1 MELLIILIACVA
13 VYLIAKPYFI
23 KHDTLVSF
31 TGGLGAGKTFM
42 STQTAIVLY
51 RKQLL
56 WVKIYNIFHPKR
68 KLLEPELYSNIPLRK
83 GLFSYAIK
91 LEKEH
96 LLLQKRVI
104 PRSVVFLDEVDVWAN
119 QFQHDNPC
127 IVNKKGGDSDGNFD
141 EFCRFYR
148 HYTKGGYLIFNT
160 QATANENL
168 TIRRRQNT
176 VVQLFHFRKWGIPL
190 LWPNIIY
197 TVYARN
203 VTLSDDVKTV
213 EENNAED
220 NMRLMIGF
228 MPLIKK
234 YDTYCY
240 SDRYE
245 TVPYEKEYRFKRLK
259 TNKTLI
265 APLGRQPK
273 LTTSLEKEEQEELKR
288 QELER
293 ILLEEK
299 EKLEALQQLEQEEEN
314 NALPPPPPSSVGL

>member
-1 MELLIILIACVA
+1 MELLIIIALA
-13 VYLIAKPYFI
+13 LAAYLIFKPYFI
-23 KHDTLVSF
+23 KYDNLVSF
-31 TGGLGAGKTFM
+31 TGGLGSGKSFM

-56 WVKIYNIFHPKR
+56 KVTFYNLLHPKR
-68 KLLEPELYSNIPLRK
+68 KLLLPKLYSNIPLRI
-83 GLFSYAIK
+83 GLFSYAVK

-96 LLLQKRVI
+96 LLLQKRIV
-104 PRSVVFLDEVDVWAN
+104 PRSVVLLDEVDSFAN

-127 IVNKKGGDSDGNFD
+127 IVNKKGGDHDGNFD
-141 EFCRFYR
+141 EFCRFFR
-148 HYTKGGYLIFNT
+148 HYTLGGYLIFNT

-176 VVQLFHFRKWGIPL
+176 VIQLFHFRKWGIPII
-190 LWPNIIY
+190 WPNIIY

-240 SDRYE
+240 SNRYE
-245 TVPYEKEYRFKRLK
+245 TVPYGQDYIFRRLK
-259 TNKTLI
+259 TNKPLI
-265 APLGRQPK
+265 APLGHQAK
-273 LTTSLEKEEQEELKR
+273 LTTSLELEEQQEEL
-288 QELER
+288 
-293 ILLEEK
+293 
-299 EKLEALQQLEQEEEN
+299 EKLAEPQNDDQN
-314 NALPPPPPSSVGL
+314 NDVSPT

>member
-1 MELLIILIACVA
+1 MELLIIIVLCIAVFLIV
-13 VYLIAKPYFI
+13 KPYFI
-23 KHDTLVSF
+23 KYDNLVSF
-31 TGGLGAGKTFM
+31 TGGLGAGKSFM

-51 RKQLL
+51 RKQKL
-56 WVKIYNIFHPKR
+56 WVMIYNIFHPKD
-68 KLLEPELYSNIPLRK
+68 KLPMPELYSNIPLRK

-96 LLLQKRVI
+96 LLLQRRIV
-104 PRSVVFLDEVDVWAN
+104 PRSVVFLDEVDSFAN

-127 IVNKKGGDSDGNFD
+127 IVNKKGGDRDGNFD
-141 EFCRFYR
+141 EFCRFFR

-176 VVQLFHFRKWGIPL
+176 VIQLFHFRKWGIPL
-190 LWPNIIY
+190 IWPNILY

-220 NMRLMIGF
+220 NMRLIMGF
-228 MPLIKK
+228 IPLIKK

-240 SDRYE
+240 SGRYE
-245 TVPYEKEYRFKRLK
+245 TVPYEQEYVFKRLK
-259 TNKTLI
+259 TNKPLI
-265 APLGRQPK
+265 APLGHQEK
-273 LTTSLEKEEQEELKR
+273 LTTSLEPEEQEAIKW
-288 QELER
+288 QEYQKA
-293 ILLEEK
+293 LEEQALLK
-299 EKLEALQQLEQEEEN
+299 SPESEEETEALS
-314 NALPPPPPSSVGL
+314 PPESSPVGQ